1 MRQHPRNSR
10 IRVVCVDDNRL
21 LAEAVERRLNM
32 DGGFEWAGWL
42 ARTETLLEDVA
53 RLKPDVLLLDIDMPG
68 RDPLDL
74 LQDLAANVPETRV
87 VMFSGYVRREYVD
100 RAIEAGAWGYISKNA
115 SIEEVLAAI
124 EQVAS
129 GEFVLTSEVLAE
141 HRRSTEY

>member
-1 MRQHPRNSR
+1 MKQP

-21 LAEAVERRLNM
+21 LAEAVERRLSM
-32 DGGFEWAGWL
+32 DRAFEWGGWL
-42 ARTETLLEDVA
+42 AQTDTLMQDVA
-53 RLKPDVLLLDIDMPG
+53 RLRPDVLLLDIDMPG
-68 RDPLDL
+68 RDPLEL
-74 LQDLAANVPETRV
+74 LHELATQHPDTRV

-124 EQVAS
+124 QQVAA

-141 HRRSTEY
+141 HRRSREG